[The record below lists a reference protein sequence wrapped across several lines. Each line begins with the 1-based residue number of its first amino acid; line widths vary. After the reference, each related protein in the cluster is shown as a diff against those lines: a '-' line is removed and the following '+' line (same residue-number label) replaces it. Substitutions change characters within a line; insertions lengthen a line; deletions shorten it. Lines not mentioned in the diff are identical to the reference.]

1 MLAQVHSFV
10 LQGID
15 PLPCE
20 VEVDVAEVGMI
31 KTTIVGLPDAAVKE
45 SVERVR
51 AAMANSGFPFPLAR
65 LLINLAP
72 ADLQKVGPVYDL
84 PIAVGMLLAEQV
96 IQTQVHK
103 RLVFAGE
110 LALDGR
116 LRPINGVINLAL
128 LAKRAGL
135 DGVVVPVDNADEAA
149 AVDGINVYPADSL
162 ASVVGFLNG
171 NHDIEPTCDVNTNG
185 ELEAL
190 TTGVD
195 FGDIRGQEA
204 VKRAAT
210 ISASGSHNLLMVG
223 PAGTG

>member
-20 VEVDVAEVGMI
+20 VEVDVAEVGMV

-51 AAMANSGFPFPLAR
+51 SAMTNSGYPFPLAR

-72 ADLQKVGPVYDL
+72 ADVRKEGPVYDL

-96 IQTQVHK
+96 IQTQAHK

-128 LAKRAGL
+128 LARKL
-135 DGVVVPVDNADEAA
+135 ELEGVVVPVDNAEEAA
-149 AVDGINVYPADSL
+149 AVGGIAVYPADSL
-162 ASVVGFLNG
+162 ATVVGFLNG
-171 NHDIEPTCDVNTNG
+171 SHEIEAIAARDDHDDAIP
-185 ELEAL
+185 ASPASI
-190 TTGVD
+190 D

-210 ISASGSHNLLMVG
+210 IAAAGAHNLLML
-223 PAGTG
+223 